1 MATILIVEN
10 EPKIA
15 EFIVKGLQRNGYEC
29 LVEEN
34 RTNVLNR
41 VISDNIDLILLDLG
55 KLDTNAVTLLNQL
68 RETGMQIPII
78 VMTVRQEIER
88 AQIMKL
94 GANEL
99 IKKPFRFKELL
110 MQIYRYV

>member
-15 EFIVKGLQRNGYEC
+15 EFIVKGLRRDGYEC
-29 LVEEN
+29 LIEEN
-34 RTNVLNR
+34 QTNVLDR

-55 KLDTNAVTLLNQL
+55 KLDTNAVALLNQL
-68 RETGMQIPII
+68 RETVVQIPVI

-88 AQIMKL
+88 AQIIEL
-94 GANEL
+94 GAKEL

-110 MQIYRYV
+110 MQIHRYV

>member
-15 EFIVKGLQRNGYEC
+15 EFIVKGLQRNGYQC

-34 RTNVLNR
+34 RTNVLER
-41 VISDNIDLILLDLG
+41 VVSDNIDLILLDLG
-55 KLDTNAVTLLNQL
+55 KLDIKAVALLNQL
-68 RETGMQIPII
+68 RETMVQIPII

-88 AQIMKL
+88 AQIMEL
-94 GANEL
+94 GAKEL

-110 MQIYRYV
+110 MQIHRHV